1 MARVVGRARPTNEG
15 STSMKLSEMIV
26 IGLPRRRHDRGGIY
40 YWQYRQ
46 KATYA
51 LSSFLGAVNSGRVK
65 DQYDASSTT
74 KTKQLLAGFRKV
86 YENSNEVPLGL
97 GYAERIPKFTLAPEV
112 PDPKDPNVVS
122 ISATM
127 QVVDGGGTK
136 NLTDLASSKP
146 YTDTFK
152 LRKDKAKA
160 NGKSGSSRLFEANNG
175 KLHLMASPPSPRSTY

>member
-1 MARVVGRARPTNEG
+1 MARVVGRARPTVEG

-26 IGLPRRRHDRGGIY
+26 IGLIVAGIVVGGIY

-65 DQYDASSTT
+65 DQYALIDDAD
-74 KTKQLLAGFRKV
+74 KVLLPDVSK
-86 YENSNEVPLGL
+86 YENSNDVPFGL
-97 GYAERIPKFTLAPEV
+97 GYAERIPKFSLGPEV
-112 PDPKDPNVVS
+112 PDPKDPTVVS

-136 NLTDLASSKP
+136 ELTQLAAAKP
-146 YTDTFK
+146 YTDTFL
-152 LRKDKAKA
+152 LRKDKEGKWKVWLLGTFKA
-160 NGKSGSSRLFEANNG
+160 ANY
-175 KLHLMASPPSPRSTY
+175 KLNLMASPPSPRSTY